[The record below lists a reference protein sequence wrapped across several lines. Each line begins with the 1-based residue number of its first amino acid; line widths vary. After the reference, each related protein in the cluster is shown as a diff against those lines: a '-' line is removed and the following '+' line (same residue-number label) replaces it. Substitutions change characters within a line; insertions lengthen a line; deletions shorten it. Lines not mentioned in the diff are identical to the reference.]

1 MKNLKVI
8 GAIILLAVLVNA
20 CKKDNTT
27 TTTSTS
33 DAIAGSWRVSSF
45 VKDSV
50 DLTNQFNGY
59 VFTCNSNGAMTIQGN
74 GNNYNNCS
82 WNNSSGNNCHFNI
95 MGCDNNSVL
104 WECNDDWTLNS
115 YDTNHC
121 YFSNDHSGHHNS
133 MTWIKN

>member
-8 GAIILLAVLVNA
+8 GVIILLAVLVNA
-20 CKKDNTT
+20 CKKDSNS
-27 TTTSTS
+27 TTTSTT

-59 VFTCNSNGAMTIQGN
+59 VFTCNANGGMTIQGN

-82 WNNSSGNNCHFNI
+82 WNNSNGSTCHFNI
-95 MGCDNNSVL
+95 MGCDSNSVL
-104 WECNDDWTLNS
+104 WEFDDDWTLNS
-115 YDTNHC
+115 HDSNHC
-121 YFSNDHSGHHNS
+121 YFSNEHSGHHSS
-133 MTWIKN
+133 MTWTKN